1 MSSASTSTSERSEVA
16 EAERVVRIERTFDA
30 PAEDVFDAWT
40 SEEVIKRW
48 FRPAEGW
55 QEPSADVDLRVGGKV
70 RVVMRAPDGSAVG
83 AGGEYTAIER
93 PHRLAFTWT
102 FDDDPSN
109 EQMIELEFTEED
121 GATRV
126 LFVNS
131 GISEKQRRDAQDD
144 GWQRCFDNM
153 ERALAK

>member
-1 MSSASTSTSERSEVA
+1 VTE
-16 EAERVVRIERTFDA
+16 EAAQVVRIERTFDA

-40 SEEVIKRW
+40 SPEVIGRW
-48 FRPAEGW
+48 FKPG
-55 QEPSADVDLRVGGKV
+55 QNFGTPSAEVDLRVGGKV
-70 RVVMRAPDGSAVG
+70 RVVMRTPEGTPVG
-83 AGGEYTAIER
+83 ASGEYTVVER

-109 EQMIELEFTEED
+109 QQMIELEFTEEE

-131 GISEKQRRDAQDD
+131 NISQPERRDDQDH
-144 GWQRCFDNM
+144 GWNLCFDNL
-153 ERALAK
+153 EKALAA

>member
-1 MSSASTSTSERSEVA
+1 MADQS
-16 EAERVVRIERTFDA
+16 ERVVRIERTFDA
-30 PAEDVFDAWT
+30 PVEDVFDAWT
-40 SEEVIKRW
+40 SEEVIRRW
-48 FRPAEGW
+48 FRPADGW

-102 FDDDPSN
+102 FDDAPSN

-121 GATRV
+121 GATTV

-131 GISEKQRRDAQDD
+131 DIPESERRDAQDA

-153 ERALAK
+153 ESALAK